1 MSSHIRRFTI
11 LAATLSLLCIHLIS
25 VAAITPG
32 SMPTPYVNEGD
43 MASINEAFSIDSC
56 APWGFGH
63 GGIDFFPNGNL
74 KPFRAVADGTIED
87 ITKLHNVPVDK
98 WQVNLNLRIDA
109 TYWVGYAFEPM
120 SDEADADLQLTHI
133 VVSEGQPVS
142 QGDILGYLLTAGPG
156 AHVHFSIYEVWDAIC
171 PEPYFTDTAR
181 NSILTVLGWTWPYA
195 RICYGLEQP
204 IPAAP
209 ILLDGDPVDWA
220 GIDPVAGDWMNDD
233 LPLGYS
239 GDDLEALYVARSI
252 DSLYLRLD
260 LWDTVNPSFENG
272 PAPHE
277 GRYSVELD
285 TDSPTYPKLYLS
297 VAYDVDNG
305 WWALGHNGSNAP
317 GSPPDLEERADLVE
331 ASGSIIEIAVPL
343 ASIGNPT
350 RIDRLRAEVVN
361 CCIVPTFDVLDETH
375 CVNNL
380 VFNTPIESLQAL
392 SQYVDSLGLHKG
404 TARSLQSK
412 LDSARRALERHQQR
426 RAANLLGAFINHVEA
441 QSGKKIPMGTAHQ
454 MILAAEGIVV
464 AIGEG

>member
-1 MSSHIRRFTI
+1 MRSHIRWITI
-11 LAATLSLLCIHLIS
+11 LTAAPLLCIYPIS
-25 VAAITPG
+25 AAAITPG
-32 SMPTPYVNEGD
+32 SMPTPYVNESD
-43 MASINEAFSIDSC
+43 MASINEAFSVDAC

-63 GGIDFFPNGNL
+63 GGIDFFPTGNL
-74 KPFRAVADGTIED
+74 KPFRAVADGVVED
-87 ITKLHNVPVDK
+87 ITKLHNVPVDM

-109 TYWVGYAFEPM
+109 TYWAGYAFEPM

-133 VVSEGQPVS
+133 VVSEGQTVS
-142 QGDILGYLLTAGPG
+142 QGDILGYLLTVGPG

-171 PEPYFTDTAR
+171 PEPYFTPSAT
-181 NSILTVLGWTWPYA
+181 NSILTVLGWTWPHA
-195 RICYGLEQP
+195 RICYGLEEP
-204 IPAAP
+204 IPVAP
-209 ILLDGDPVDWA
+209 ILVDGDPLDWA
-220 GIDPVAGDWMNDD
+220 GITPVAGDWMNDD

-252 DSLYLRLD
+252 DTLYLRLD
-260 LWDTVNPSFENG
+260 LWDSVNPSFENG

-285 TDSPTYPKLYLS
+285 TDSLTYPELYLS

-331 ASGSIIEIAVPL
+331 ANGGIIEIAVPL

-350 RIDRLRAEVVN
+350 RIDGLRSEVVN

-380 VFNTPIESLQAL
+380 LLTTPMESLQAL
-392 SQYVDSLGLHKG
+392 SQYVDSLDLHRG

-412 LDSARRALERHQQR
+412 LDAAQRALERGNP
-426 RAANLLGAFINHVEA
+426 RAAANQLGAFVNHVEA
-441 QSGKKIPMGTAHQ
+441 QSGKKIPVAAADH
-454 MILAAEGIVV
+454 MIAAAEGIINT
-464 AIGEG
+464 IGEG